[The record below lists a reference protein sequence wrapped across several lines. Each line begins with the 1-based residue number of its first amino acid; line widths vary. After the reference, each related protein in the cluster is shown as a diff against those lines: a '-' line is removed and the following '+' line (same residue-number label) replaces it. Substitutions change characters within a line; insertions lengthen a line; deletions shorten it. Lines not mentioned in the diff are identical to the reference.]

1 MSASTKSYHK
11 KYITGMLRKAI
22 GNVVHSAHCR
32 HMDTAT
38 LVGIIRDV
46 CDELINEELE
56 KAKEID
62 EMKVS

>member
-1 MSASTKSYHK
+1 MSVSTKSYHK
-11 KYITGMLRKAI
+11 KHVTGMLRNVI
-22 GNVVHSAHCR
+22 GNVVHTAHRR
-32 HMDTAT
+32 HIDTAT

-46 CDELINEELE
+46 CDEVINEELE